1 MSSLVILAIL
11 TLVWYVVWFITP
23 RHKRGIV
30 WVIGSIIFIGAF
42 LTLTWTRYNA

>member
-1 MSSLVILAIL
+1 MSSIVILAVL
-11 TLVWYVVWFITP
+11 ALAWYVVWVIVP

-30 WVIGSIIFIGAF
+30 RTIGSIIFIGAF